1 MCTKKNHPPS
11 LESFSTNGLTYMKKQ
26 RGFVLLL
33 VLGVVLALTLTV
45 LFTLLAVQKQSDV
58 HGMTKRKKMAQYA
71 ARAALTEGREI
82 FRLAV
87 EHGIEQGNTKVSDVL
102 SNFAVVGDFSDLREW
117 HDLFCRG
124 TQECNQWA
132 PFNFVENKTVSNI
145 ELRSKFG
152 NLDAKNLWGGQVRY
166 RAFAYVSHDEFL
178 AGDVR
183 KATPVV
189 LVGLGEVGA
198 EGQPLYRIYLRAT
211 VSYESD
217 SRAPALVGGATHKG
231 GEGNAFVAR

>member
-1 MCTKKNHPPS
+1 M
-11 LESFSTNGLTYMKKQ
+11 GLCMKKQ

-45 LFTLLAVQKQSDV
+45 LFTLLAIQKQSNIQ
-58 HGMTKRKKMAQYA
+58 GMSKRKKMAQYA
-71 ARAALTEGREI
+71 AQAALTEGREI

-87 EHGIEQGNTKVSDVL
+87 EHEMEKGNSKVSDVL
-102 SNFAVVGDFSDLREW
+102 GHFAVVNDFNDLSQW

-124 TQECNQWA
+124 TQECHEWA
-132 PFNFVENKTVSNI
+132 PFHFVENKTVSTT
-145 ELRSKFG
+145 ELKSKFG
-152 NLDAKNLWGGQVRY
+152 NLDAKGLWGGHIRY
-166 RAFAYVSHDEFL
+166 RAFAYVSHEGLLDADIKHE
-178 AGDVR
+178 
-183 KATPVV
+183 TPIV

-198 EGQPLYRIYLRAT
+198 EGQAPYRIYLRAT

-217 SRAPALVGGATHKG
+217 RRVPALMGAGTHKG